1 MSYRRHRKTILSAAV
16 IALSCTAMTAHAQ
29 DTDTDESEAVGQNDL
44 LNATLWMSNSGRA
57 APDEDRRAGKLG
69 TGRIIAVRLS

>member
-1 MSYRRHRKTILSAAV
+1 MSYRRHRKTVRSAAV
-16 IALSCTAMTAHAQ
+16 IALSCTAMTAQAQ

-44 LNATLWMSNSGRA
+44 LNATLWMSNSGRE

-69 TGRIIAVRLS
+69 TGRITAVHLL